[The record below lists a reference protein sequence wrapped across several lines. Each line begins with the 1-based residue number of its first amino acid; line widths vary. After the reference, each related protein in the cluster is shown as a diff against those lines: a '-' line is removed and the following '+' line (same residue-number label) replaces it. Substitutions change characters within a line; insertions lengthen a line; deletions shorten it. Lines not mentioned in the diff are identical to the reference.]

1 MFDEEA
7 RRMAADGSTSV
18 RTREL
23 TQEAFDRLLVWL
35 DHDREKAAQKY
46 EDIRI
51 RLTKMFESR
60 GCITPEDLTDETI
73 DRVARRLH
81 EVAATYQGEP
91 VLYFHGVARLV
102 YLEYSR
108 RPSYPYPPEIDYRL
122 EETDQRYDCLDECL
136 LRLTPANRE
145 LILLYYKNDS
155 RTKIDARKTIARRL
169 GVSPNA
175 LRIRAHRIKESLGE
189 CINTCLALRGRK

>member
-1 MFDEEA
+1 
-7 RRMAADGSTSV
+7 MAADSSTSV
-18 RTREL
+18 RTGHEL
-23 TQEAFDRLLVWL
+23 TKQDFDRLLVWL
-35 DHDREKAAQKY
+35 DQDREKAAQKY
-46 EDIRI
+46 EEIRI
-51 RLTKMFESR
+51 RLTKVFESR
-60 GCITPEDLTDETI
+60 GCMTPEELADETI
-73 DRVARRLH
+73 DRVARKIH

-108 RPSYPYPPEIDYRL
+108 RPSFPYQPESNYRL

-136 LRLTPANRE
+136 LRLTPGNRE
-145 LILLYYKNDS
+145 LILLYYGEER

-175 LRIRAHRIKESLGE
+175 LRIRAHRIKECLGD
-189 CINTCLALRGRK
+189 CINNCLALKGQK